1 MRVGNVDAS
10 KCVIG
15 PMPLLPAVM
24 FAQAVAT
31 SLPTGLMMPRP
42 VTTTRRL
49 LIFRTC
55 LESQAGLIG
64 PYGAVCLRTPK
75 KQKLRLV
82 AQLPVLSIGKNS
94 SLDVSLDVVDR
105 LLHRRDLL
113 RFLVGDLALEFL
125 FESHHQLDGIERIRA
140 EVIHERRIRRDLVF
154 LHAQL

>member
-1 MRVGNVDAS
+1 MNGSIFLTSFAATYCVGSNSRISPAMRVGNVDAS

-49 LIFRTC
+49 LIFQTC

-94 SLDVSLDVVDR
+94 SLDV
-105 LLHRRDLL
+105 
-113 RFLVGDLALEFL
+113 
-125 FESHHQLDGIERIRA
+125 
-140 EVIHERRIRRDLVF
+140 
-154 LHAQL
+154 